1 MKDFFTSWTVTLQS
15 ILWWTAFMNCFK
27 VHLQVPCNFEFSIT
41 CIALKLLCPFMNG
54 GFMSYHLSILQTA
67 SATKI
72 PPQILQIHVLLM
84 ASVAAQ
90 LILAIFIAT
99 SFCLFFD
106 YLELKIM
113 VKTTHSSVQSIHN
126 SQCRKVPR
134 GYARLAK

>member
-1 MKDFFTSWTVTLQS
+1 
-15 ILWWTAFMNCFK
+15 MNCFK

-106 YLELKIM
+106 YLELKITSQFTIANVERRFHVGM
-113 VKTTHSSVQSIHN
+113 QDWPSNQIKQTADSSRIIQ
-126 SQCRKVPR
+126 
-134 GYARLAK
+134 A

>member
-1 MKDFFTSWTVTLQS
+1 
-15 ILWWTAFMNCFK
+15 
-27 VHLQVPCNFEFSIT
+27 
-41 CIALKLLCPFMNG
+41 
-54 GFMSYHLSILQTA
+54 MSYHLSILQTA

-90 LILAIFIAT
+90 LILAIFIAD

-113 VKTTHSSVQSIHN
+113 VKTTHSSVQSIHY

>member
-1 MKDFFTSWTVTLQS
+1 MIYVHKYIIFQLPLKDEKAVSGIES
-15 ILWWTAFMNCFK
+15 IVFNVVPFCRVIT
-27 VHLQVPCNFEFSIT
+27 HLKEEVATDSNFEFSIT

-90 LILAIFIAT
+90 LILVIFIAT
-99 SFCLFFD
+99 SFC
-106 YLELKIM
+106 
-113 VKTTHSSVQSIHN
+113 
-126 SQCRKVPR
+126 
-134 GYARLAK
+134 